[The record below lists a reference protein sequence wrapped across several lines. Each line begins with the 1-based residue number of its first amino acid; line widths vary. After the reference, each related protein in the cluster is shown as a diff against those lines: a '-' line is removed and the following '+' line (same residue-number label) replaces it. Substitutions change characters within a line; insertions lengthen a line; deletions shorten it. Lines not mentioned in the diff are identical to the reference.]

1 LAEYKSNPK
10 VEEGWAKARKRLA
23 DAKAAQ
29 AKAKAKGASERSKC
43 DAEVNAAKQE
53 AEKWY
58 NQL

>member
-29 AKAKAKGASERSKC
+29 AKAKGASERSKC

-53 AEKWY
+53 TEKWY